1 MNIETKIAVNP
12 DVVLREEFDDWAV
25 LFNPDNGEGFGINPV
40 SVAIWKELNGT
51 KSIKEVI
58 DAVIAQCE
66 DVPTEAQE
74 ESVAFIESLLE
85 RGLAGEVV

>member
-25 LFNPDNGEGFGINPV
+25 LFNPENGEGYGINPV
-40 SVAIWKELNGT
+40 SVAIWKALDGR
-51 KSIKEVI
+51 KSAKEAI

-66 DVPTEAQE
+66 DVPTDAYD
-74 ESVAFIESLLE
+74 ESVAFIVSLLE